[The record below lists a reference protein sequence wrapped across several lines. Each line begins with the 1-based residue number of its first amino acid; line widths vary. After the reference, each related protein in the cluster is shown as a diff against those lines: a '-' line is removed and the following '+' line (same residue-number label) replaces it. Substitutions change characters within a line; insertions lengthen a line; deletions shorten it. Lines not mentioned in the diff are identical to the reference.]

1 MNYEETLKELKNAHG
16 TVYTIT
22 APLNDDETEFSTV
35 FLKKPNR
42 AMHTLVGK
50 LAVGSDP
57 LRAVEAALKGLYI
70 GGDKLESI
78 MDNEDALMSCEGAIV
93 DVMKKKEA
101 VLKKN

>member
-1 MNYEETLKELKNAHG
+1 MNYEETLKELKDEYS

-22 APLNDDETEFSTV
+22 APLDDEETKFSTI

-42 AMHTLVGK
+42 TMHTLVGK

-57 LRAVEAALKGLYI
+57 LKAVEAALKGLYV
-70 GGDKLESI
+70 GGDKLELI

-93 DVMKKKEA
+93 DLMRKKEA